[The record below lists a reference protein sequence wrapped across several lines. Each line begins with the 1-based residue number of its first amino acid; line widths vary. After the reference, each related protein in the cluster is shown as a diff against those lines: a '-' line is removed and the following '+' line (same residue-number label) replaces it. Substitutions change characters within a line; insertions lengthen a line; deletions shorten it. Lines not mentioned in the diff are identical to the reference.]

1 MIEHSLQQACRSF
14 EKCALR
20 AGFAQK
26 PEATSDPMRL
36 LGCLLKMQCAH
47 LPWGLCLRQT
57 TVIAFRLARSAIFPS
72 SRADV
77 NAPPTA
83 TARWTRVSNVT
94 SLLARV
100 AALATT
106 IVIVCKSSVQCR
118 SIWGK
123 NK

>member
-1 MIEHSLQQACRSF
+1 MCPSPLGAV
-14 EKCALR
+14 L
-20 AGFAQK
+20 
-26 PEATSDPMRL
+26 AT
-36 LGCLLKMQCAH
+36 
-47 LPWGLCLRQT
+47 T

-118 SIWGK
+118 SIWGGK
-123 NK
+123 TNDIGILIWRSSFRDVRWDSIGLVRS